1 MAGISPSTI
10 AGCRSGS
17 GGDGLRTA
25 GSFAALGDGDAAR
38 QARGRRDRAM
48 NRCLTVIPV
57 ARVTLEAPVQPR
69 EPTARQWGLAVTA
82 AGDAARR
89 GGENPEAVSLVVAVD
104 AKIRDAA
111 GIELTL
117 DSIAVGDVIEWVAE
131 SHGELWIAHQL
142 CVTPGPLSDGDAPE
156 PPAPR

>member
-1 MAGISPSTI
+1 
-10 AGCRSGS
+10 
-17 GGDGLRTA
+17 
-25 GSFAALGDGDAAR
+25 
-38 QARGRRDRAM
+38 M

-69 EPTARQWGLAVTA
+69 EPTARQWGLAVTTD
-82 AGDAARR
+82 DAARR